1 MKFTIKKLTVEN
13 FKSFKFFEVEFG
25 NKSTT
30 IKGDNETGKT
40 TVYDAILWCL
50 IGKNSLG
57 ETQFEMLPMG
67 AENEI
72 SPEVELE
79 CLLDDKPVTLARVY
93 QAKFAKDKTFRK
105 RETECFINGIAKGV
119 RDFDAYISDSIAKT
133 EVFRLLTN
141 PLYFTEQMLPPKGMV
156 ISQAQRNMLYEI
168 AKDSIASDKLFA
180 ESNPDFAEL
189 VEPLKRYDNITDY
202 RSALRTDLYKTQ
214 LSANDYPTKIQQ
226 QASNFLELDFDPD
239 DVKRRYA
246 ETEDSIT
253 LLTEKVNEKKAEID
267 RKVLELRDVVVKN
280 RTEDA
285 LLAAQNE
292 KHKSKQV
299 AEHGR
304 EMLEKTKEYRDEIFR
319 LESEYNGQKNKADLL
334 KAKIAN
340 LEAQSRREETE
351 LNSLRAEYQ
360 RIFATQTPI
369 NEICPTCS
377 QKLPADRI
385 AATKEKVEAKKKE
398 ELASCASRGKTAAD
412 RHNATLAEIQALRDE
427 LTAMG
432 ELEYPQELNRLKGL
446 LRDVEASDGLF
457 EPDNMPGYIEN
468 SRQYRQEAELTETQI
483 GVIRRDGEAEIAD
496 LKAQIA
502 GVEATKKSLDS
513 KIKAIEHNEIIQQ
526 GLDKLKAEQ
535 KEINI
540 KLDGLQRMMD
550 LTKKFLEEKSRQT
563 LTAINSMFELVEW
576 KLFDYTLEG
585 DLREVCIPMVNGV
598 EYAGLS
604 YSTKLLAGI
613 DIIKTFQRVND
624 VYLPICVD
632 NSESINF
639 DQSMNNQMIFL
650 TRIEEN
656 CPKCGGQA
664 GRRNSNGTW
673 TCKKCGHTW
682 KKKLEI
688 TKEE

>member
-25 NKSTT
+25 DKTT

-50 IGKNSLG
+50 IGKKSLG
-57 ETQFEMLPMG
+57 ETQFDMLPLG
-67 AENEI
+67 SENEI
-72 SPEVELE
+72 SPKVELE
-79 CLLDDKPVTLARVY
+79 CLLDDKPVTLTRVY

-168 AKDSIASDKLFA
+168 AKEHIATDKQFA

-189 VEPLKRYDNITDY
+189 IEPLKRYDNITDY

-239 DVKRRYA
+239 DVKRHYA

-340 LEAQSRREETE
+340 LEAQSRREETD
-351 LNSLRAEYQ
+351 LNGLRAEYQ

-446 LRDVEASDGLF
+446 LRDVEAGDELF
-457 EPDNMPGYIEN
+457 EPDNMPGFIEN
-468 SRQYRQEAELTETQI
+468 SRQYRQEAELAETQI
-483 GVIRRDGEAEIAD
+483 TTLSADVGSQIAD

-526 GLDKLKAEQ
+526 
-535 KEINI
+535 
-540 KLDGLQRMMD
+540 
-550 LTKKFLEEKSRQT
+550 
-563 LTAINSMFELVEW
+563 
-576 KLFDYTLEG
+576 
-585 DLREVCIPMVNGV
+585 
-598 EYAGLS
+598 
-604 YSTKLLAGI
+604 
-613 DIIKTFQRVND
+613 
-624 VYLPICVD
+624 
-632 NSESINF
+632 
-639 DQSMNNQMIFL
+639 
-650 TRIEEN
+650 
-656 CPKCGGQA
+656 
-664 GRRNSNGTW
+664 
-673 TCKKCGHTW
+673 
-682 KKKLEI
+682 
-688 TKEE
+688 

>member
-1 MKFTIKKLTVEN
+1 M
-13 FKSFKFFEVEFG
+13 
-25 NKSTT
+25 
-30 IKGDNETGKT
+30 
-40 TVYDAILWCL
+40 
-50 IGKNSLG
+50 
-57 ETQFEMLPMG
+57 
-67 AENEI
+67 
-72 SPEVELE
+72 
-79 CLLDDKPVTLARVY
+79 
-93 QAKFAKDKTFRK
+93 
-105 RETECFINGIAKGV
+105 
-119 RDFDAYISDSIAKT
+119 
-133 EVFRLLTN
+133 
-141 PLYFTEQMLPPKGMV
+141 
-156 ISQAQRNMLYEI
+156 
-168 AKDSIASDKLFA
+168 
-180 ESNPDFAEL
+180 
-189 VEPLKRYDNITDY
+189 
-202 RSALRTDLYKTQ
+202 
-214 LSANDYPTKIQQ
+214 
-226 QASNFLELDFDPD
+226 
-239 DVKRRYA
+239 
-246 ETEDSIT
+246 
-253 LLTEKVNEKKAEID
+253 
-267 RKVLELRDVVVKN
+267 ELRDVVVKN

-446 LRDVEASDGLF
+446 LRGVEAADELF

-468 SRQYRQEAELTETQI
+468 SRQYRQEAELAETQI
-483 GVIRRDGEAEIAD
+483 DVIRRDGEAEIAD

-650 TRIEEN
+650 TRVDEN
-656 CPKCGGQA
+656 CPECKGQA
-664 GRRNSNGTW
+664 GRRNNKGLW
-673 TCKKCGHTW
+673 TCKSCGHTW